1 MHVGSKRRGLAA
13 DLRCGDVTPRE
24 TVRAATRSIVR
35 RPLRYGLA
43 TLGVALG
50 TAMLVSL
57 LAISAGLQHALVDR
71 LGERPLLTTVQVTP
85 AAPRA
90 GEAPRQLDARTVDE
104 LSRLPRVR
112 EALPVIVIPASLR
125 VGDRAPSGTAMGVS
139 PSGRAPYA
147 LSRGRAPA
155 ADERDA
161 VVLTAAGTRALGV
174 DTDAL
179 LGRPAVL
186 ELRRGEARRTIE
198 ARIVGVLSDEIPGL
212 AIVPLALAEDALAWI
227 ATGET
232 EAARDLRLAQQAAA
246 ALLFGGRAV
255 ASDLTASRYTSIWV
269 IADSPGGV
277 SALRRDIERLG
288 YAAVSNEAATAA
300 VEELFRL
307 VNAALAAI
315 AGIALVVAALGVV
328 NALVTS
334 VSERTTEIG
343 ILKALGASDPVVER
357 LFLTEA
363 AVIGVVGG
371 AAGVGA
377 GAVGSL
383 AALVA
388 AQGAV
393 GATVVPRIDATLVLS
408 GLAVALGV
416 SLVAG
421 WLPARRASR
430 VVPAEALRAE

>member
-1 MHVGSKRRGLAA
+1 MTA
-13 DLRCGDVTPRE
+13 RE
-24 TVRAATRSIVR
+24 TFRAAIRGIVR

-71 LGERPLLTTVQVTP
+71 LGERPLLTTVQVSP

-104 LSRLPRVR
+104 LARVPRVR
-112 EALPVIVIPASLR
+112 EVLPVIVIPASLR
-125 VGDRAPSGTAMGVS
+125 VGDRAPSGTVMGVS

-155 ADERDA
+155 AGERDA
-161 VVLTAAGTRALGV
+161 VVLTSLGARAFGL
-174 DTDAL
+174 DADAL
-179 LGRPAVL
+179 LGRPATL
-186 ELRRGEARRTIE
+186 EVRRGEARRTID
-198 ARIVGVLSDEIPGL
+198 ARIVGILADEIPGL

-255 ASDLTASRYTSIWV
+255 ASDLSATRYTSIWV

-288 YAAVSNEAATAA
+288 YAAASNEAATAA
-300 VEELFRL
+300 VEELFGL

-363 AVIGVVGG
+363 ALIGVVGG
-371 AAGVGA
+371 AAGVA
-377 GAVGSL
+377 GGGLGSL
-383 AALVA
+383 AALIA
-388 AQGAV
+388 AQTAV
-393 GATVVPRIDATLVLS
+393 GATVVPRIDATLVLL
-408 GLAVALGV
+408 GLAVALAV
-416 SLVAG
+416 SLIAG

-430 VVPAEALRAE
+430 LLPAEALRAE